1 MLYLPNDDMFIN
13 KFVYVEVPTKA
24 QIFSRTG
31 QRAVSPAGS
40 FTGDDSAI
48 FGKTPTQ
55 SANEFANDAEKY
67 ETPKFDKE

>member
-31 QRAVSPAGS
+31 QRAVAPGGAYTKDDPAN
-40 FTGDDSAI
+40 
-48 FGKTPTQ
+48 FGLSPTQ
-55 SANEFANDAEKY
+55 EANQFAKDAESY
-67 ETPKFDKE
+67 EPPKDE